1 MPEFCGAT
9 LDSRRVKPGML
20 FVAVKGERV
29 DGHDFIPPST
39 MSQSMNGGT
48 SWRIFVMPPT
58 IAWRPIE
65 QN

>member
-1 MPEFCGAT
+1 MKRNASLSAVITSREKP
-9 LDSRRVKPGML
+9 RRVRPTTFGPMI
-20 FVAVKGERV
+20 
-29 DGHDFIPPST
+29 FIPPST